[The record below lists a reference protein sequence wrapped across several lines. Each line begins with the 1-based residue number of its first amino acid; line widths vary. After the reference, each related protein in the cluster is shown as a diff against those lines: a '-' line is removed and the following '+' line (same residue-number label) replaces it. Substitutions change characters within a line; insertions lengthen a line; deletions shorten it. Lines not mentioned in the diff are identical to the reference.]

1 MEGETNMKALNRTNF
16 PEFAAEANNHQER
29 VIQFGEGNF
38 LRGFVD
44 WMIHKANNA
53 GVFDG
58 SVVVVQPIE
67 HGLVNKLNEQ
77 DGLFTMITRGLVN
90 GEEVVEEEV
99 ITSISRG
106 LLSIG
111 EWDKV
116 LECAA
121 DPNIDIL
128 VSNTTEAGIT
138 YSATDTLD
146 QNPPFS
152 FPGKVTAYLYHRF
165 KAFNGAS
172 DKGMLLLPCEL
183 IDRNGD
189 NLKAIVLRLAKEW
202 NLGDDFINWVETANI
217 FANTLVDRIVTGYPG
232 AEESAKLCERF
243 GYKDDLINTAE
254 IFHLWV
260 IEAPKGTEERF
271 PLHKAGL
278 QVKWVEDMTPYR
290 TRKVRILNGAHT
302 STVGLAYLAG
312 FDYVRP
318 AVNDENVGAYLNS
331 IIFDEIIPTCDMDL
345 AELNEFAN
353 QVIERFK
360 NPFIQHR
367 WLDISLNSI
376 SKYNARV
383 LPSLLPYL
391 EKGEEPALLTFS
403 LAALISLYH
412 GIQLTDEGLVCKRND
427 EEYLIRDD
435 RGILEFFH
443 ALWQS
448 AGDNYTAV
456 AEQVLSNVDFWGTDL
471 TKYDN
476 FVKTVAKHLSI
487 IATEGMEKALLN
499 VMSGRKAHAKI
510 Y

>member
-1 MEGETNMKALNRTNF
+1 MKVLNRTNF
-16 PEFAAEANNHQER
+16 QQFSYEATPYQER

-44 WMIHKANNA
+44 WMVHRANKADIFN
-53 GVFDG
+53 G

-67 HGLVNKLNEQ
+67 HGLVAKLNEQ
-77 DGLFTMITRGLVN
+77 DGLFTMISRGLVN

-106 LLSIG
+106 LLAVG

-138 YSATDTLD
+138 YSASDRLEQT
-146 QNPPFS
+146 PPAS

-165 KAFNGAS
+165 KTFDGAA

-202 NLGDDFINWVETANI
+202 ELGDDFINWVETANI

-232 AEESAKLCERF
+232 KEEASKLGDKY
-243 GYKDDLINTAE
+243 GYQDELVNTAE

-260 IEAPKGTEERF
+260 IEAPAGTEARF
-271 PLHKAGL
+271 PIHEAGL
-278 QVKWVEDMTPYR
+278 EVKWVEDMTAYR
-290 TRKVRILNGAHT
+290 TRKVRILNGGHT
-302 STVGLAYLAG
+302 STVALAYLSG
-312 FDYVRP
+312 FDYVKP
-318 AVNDENVGAYLNS
+318 AVNDDAIGEYLNS
-331 IIFDEIIPTCDMDL
+331 VIFDEIIPTCDMDA
-345 AELNEFAN
+345 AELKVFAD

-360 NPFIQHR
+360 NPYIQHR

-391 EKGEEPALLTFS
+391 EKGEEPALLSFS
-403 LAALISLYH
+403 LATLISLYR
-412 GIQLTDEGLVCKRND
+412 GIKLTDEGLVCKRDDN
-427 EEYLIRDD
+427 EYLIRDD
-435 RGILEFFH
+435 RSILEFFH

-448 AGDNYTAV
+448 ADDNYTAV
-456 AEQVLSNVDFWGTDL
+456 AEQVLSQVEFWGEDL
-471 TKYDN
+471 TKYGN
-476 FVKTVAKHLSI
+476 FVTKIAEHLKTIDS
-487 IATEGMEKALLN
+487 EGMEQALAN
-499 VMSGRKAHAKI
+499 VMSRRKEHAKL